1 MRGRLK
7 IFSTR
12 ALALYHREVCTA
24 LHSHDLWK
32 DGPGAEDFDGQLL
45 VSKFADGEMEAELGT
60 SVRGCDVFLLAGGA
74 RCAGGASVEE
84 NKLET
89 YHAVDALRRA
99 QAQRIT
105 VFEPYCSP
113 GRSDRLT
120 RRNSVGLWVHF
131 KILTSLGIDHYI
143 TFQLHSEKSKTF
155 IDPAYCA
162 VDDIP
167 AQALLQ
173 SYLCDN
179 IIETRDR
186 LRGEVRDR
194 WLFCSVD
201 AGGEALAKKFAASF
215 GTKIVISHKQ
225 RDYSTA
231 NRVESISILTAD
243 PIEGKTLWII
253 DDMIDTGDSICK
265 LVHELARFSPASINI
280 AIVHAVFSPPAL
292 ERIGELC
299 DRKLIGTLLVSD
311 TVPCTQEVLQKLPCV
326 RVVSSTRLAAEI
338 IHRLNS
344 ELALSP
350 LLAHFNADDYLKE
363 NRPLE
368 A

>member
-12 ALALYHREVCTA
+12 AMSDYHREVSRA
-24 LHSHDLWK
+24 LHAHDLFQ
-32 DGPGAEDFDGQLL
+32 DGPGAADIDGELSL
-45 VSKFADGEMEAELGT
+45 SKFADGEMEAEIGT
-60 SVRGCDVFLLAGGA
+60 SVRGCDVFLFAGGA
-74 RCAGGASVEE
+74 RCTGGATVEE

-120 RRNSVGLWVHF
+120 RRNSVGLWLHF
-131 KILTSLGIDHYI
+131 KILISLGIDHYI

-155 IDPAYCA
+155 IDPVLCA

-167 AQALLQ
+167 AQGLLK

-179 IIETRDR
+179 IIKTREC
-186 LRGEVRDR
+186 LHNEVRDR
-194 WLFCSVD
+194 WLICSVD
-201 AGGEALAKKFAASF
+201 AGGEDLAKRFAASF

-231 NRVESISILTAD
+231 NKVESISILTAE
-243 PIEGKTLWII
+243 PIKGKTLWII

-265 LVHELARFSPASINI
+265 LVYELTRFSPASINI
-280 AIVHAVFSPPAL
+280 AIVHAVFSPPAM

-326 RVVSSTRLAAEI
+326 RVVSSTGLAAEI
-338 IHRLNS
+338 IHRLHG
-344 ELALSP
+344 ELALSS
-350 LLAHFNADDYLKE
+350 LLAQFNADDYLKE

-368 A
+368 E

>member
-12 ALALYHREVCTA
+12 SLSVYRRELIAALSAYPRPLPELFPEDV
-24 LHSHDLWK
+24 
-32 DGPGAEDFDGQLL
+32 DGEL
-45 VSKFADGEMEAELGT
+45 SISRFADGEMEAEIGT
-60 SVRGCDVFLLAGGA
+60 SVRGCDVFLIAGGA
-74 RCAGGASVEE
+74 RSEAGISSEE

-120 RRNSVGLWVHF
+120 RRNSVGLWLHF
-131 KILTSLGIDHYI
+131 KVLISLGIDHYI

-155 IDPAYCA
+155 IDPTLCV

-173 SYLCDN
+173 RFLCDHLVVN
-179 IIETRDR
+179 RAR
-186 LRGEVRDR
+186 LHNEVHNN

-201 AGGEALAKKFAASF
+201 AGGEALAKRFAASF
-215 GTKIVISHKQ
+215 GTKIIISHKQ
-225 RDYSTA
+225 RDYSTT
-231 NRVESISILTAD
+231 NSVESISILTSD
-243 PIEGKTLWII
+243 PIEGKTVWII
-253 DDMIDTGDSICK
+253 DDMIDTGDSMCK
-265 LVHELARFSPASINI
+265 LVRELAKRSPGAINI
-280 AIVHAVFSPPAL
+280 AVVHAVFSAPAL
-292 ERIGELC
+292 QSIGELC
-299 DRKLIGTLLVSD
+299 DEHLIGTILVTD
-311 TVPCTQEVLQKLPCV
+311 TVPCTEEVFEKLPCV
-326 RVVSSTRLAAEI
+326 RVVPSTGVAAEI

-344 ELALSP
+344 ELPLSP
-350 LLAHFNADDYLKE
+350 LLAHFSAVDYLKE
-363 NRPLE
+363 
-368 A
+368 

>member
-12 ALALYHREVCTA
+12 SLSAYRKEVVAA
-24 LHSHDLWK
+24 LHAYPPLLHGETMPDI
-32 DGPGAEDFDGQLL
+32 DGQLS
-45 VSKFADGEMEAELGT
+45 VSRFADGEMEAEIGT
-60 SVRGCDVFLLAGGA
+60 SVRGCDVFLFAGGA
-74 RCAGGASVEE
+74 RNAEGISSEE

-120 RRNSVGLWVHF
+120 RRNSVGLWLHF
-131 KILTSLGIDHYI
+131 KVMISLGINHYI

-155 IDPAYCA
+155 IDPVLCV

-167 AQALLQ
+167 AQALLMRH
-173 SYLCDN
+173 LCDLL
-179 IIETRDR
+179 IKTKHR
-186 LRGEVRDR
+186 LRADVRDN

-201 AGGEALAKKFAASF
+201 AGGESMAKRFAASF
-215 GTKIVISHKQ
+215 GTRLVISHKQ

-231 NRVESISILTAD
+231 NLVESIDILTAD
-243 PIEGKTLWII
+243 PIDGKTLWIV
-253 DDMIDTGDSICK
+253 DDMIDTGDSIYK
-265 LVHELARFSPASINI
+265 LVREAAKRSPAAINI

-292 ERIGELC
+292 QRIGELC
-299 DRKLIGTLLVSD
+299 DEHLIGTILVTD
-311 TVPCTQEVLQKLPCV
+311 TVPCTQEVLKALPCV
-326 RVVSSTRLAAEI
+326 QVVPSSGMAAEI
-338 IHRLNS
+338 VHRLNS
-344 ELALSP
+344 ELPLSP
-350 LLAHFNADDYLKE
+350 LLANFNAEEYLKD
-363 NRPLE
+363 
-368 A
+368 

>member
-12 ALALYHREVCTA
+12 SLSVYRRELIAALSAYPRLLPELFPEDV
-24 LHSHDLWK
+24 
-32 DGPGAEDFDGQLL
+32 DGEL
-45 VSKFADGEMEAELGT
+45 SISRFADGEMEAEIGT
-60 SVRGCDVFLLAGGA
+60 SVRGCDVFLIAGGA
-74 RCAGGASVEE
+74 RSEAGISSEE

-120 RRNSVGLWVHF
+120 RRNSVGLWLHF
-131 KILTSLGIDHYI
+131 KVLISLGIDHYI

-155 IDPAYCA
+155 IDPALCA

-173 SYLCDN
+173 RFLCDHLVVN
-179 IIETRDR
+179 RER
-186 LRGEVRDR
+186 LHNEVHNN

-201 AGGEALAKKFAASF
+201 AGGEALAKRFAASF
-215 GTKIVISHKQ
+215 GTKIIISHKQ
-225 RDYSTA
+225 RDYSTT
-231 NRVESISILTAD
+231 NSVESISILTAD
-243 PIEGKTLWII
+243 PIEGKTVWII
-253 DDMIDTGDSICK
+253 DDMIDTGDSMCK
-265 LVHELARFSPASINI
+265 LVRELARRSPAAINI
-280 AIVHAVFSPPAL
+280 AVVHAVFSPPAL
-292 ERIGELC
+292 QRIGELC
-299 DRKLIGTLLVSD
+299 DENLLGTILVTD
-311 TVPCTQEVLQKLPCV
+311 TVPCTQDVFDKLPCV
-326 RVVSSTRLAAEI
+326 RVVPSTGVAAEI

-344 ELALSP
+344 ELPLSP
-350 LLAHFNADDYLKE
+350 LLAHFSAVDYLKE
-363 NRPLE
+363 
-368 A
+368 

>member
-12 ALALYHREVCTA
+12 GLASYRREVSKA
-24 LHSHDLWK
+24 LHAYPRFQ
-32 DGPGAEDFDGQLL
+32 PGAPDAEFDGELS
-45 VSKFADGEMEAELGT
+45 VSKFADGEMEAEIGT
-60 SVRGCDVFLLAGGA
+60 SVRGCDVFLFAGGTRERSTVSA
-74 RCAGGASVEE
+74 EE

-120 RRNSVGLWVHF
+120 RRNSVGLWLHF
-131 KILTSLGIDHYI
+131 KVLISLGINHYI
-143 TFQLHSEKSKTF
+143 TLQLHSEKSKTF
-155 IDPAYCA
+155 IDPALCD

-167 AQALLQ
+167 AQGLLKT
-173 SYLCDN
+173 YLCDN
-179 IIETRDR
+179 YIKTRQRLET
-186 LRGEVRDR
+186 EVKNT

-201 AGGEALAKKFAASF
+201 AGGEALAKRFAASF

-225 RDYSTA
+225 RDYSA
-231 NRVESISILTAD
+231 PNKVESISILTAE
-243 PIEGKTLWII
+243 PIKGKTLWII

-265 LVHELARFSPASINI
+265 LVRELAKSSPAAINI

-292 ERIGELC
+292 ERIGALC
-299 DRKLIGTLLVSD
+299 HEGLIRTLLVTD
-311 TVPCTQEVLQKLPCV
+311 TIPCTQEVFEKLPCV
-326 RVVSSTRLAAEI
+326 RVVPSAHIAAEI
-338 IHRLNS
+338 VYRLNS
-344 ELALSP
+344 ELPLSS
-350 LLAHFNADDYLKE
+350 LLAQFNAYDYLKV
-363 NRPLE
+363 
-368 A
+368 